1 MDKKIN
7 EVFLSFFSFNYEFS
21 LGNRL
26 IDIFPNC
33 FSFYPSNRSNN
44 QNIKS
49 NLRHLDNITIQVSL
63 DSHLAVVV
71 SDASIKNQ
79 VTTFISHIYSHNKP
93 VIKTIYYMVRVTS
106 TEAKLFT
113 IRCSTIQVTHLSHI
127 NQIIIIV
134 DSIHAAKKIFNFLVY
149 PYQL

>member
-1 MDKKIN
+1 MDKKFN

-49 NLRHLDNITIQVSL
+49 NSRHLDNITIQTLL
-63 DSHLAVVV
+63 DSHLVVV
-71 SDASIKNQ
+71 ISDGSIKNQ

-93 VIKTIYYMVRVTS
+93 VIKTIHHCYDLKLKGLSNKTTLVLSNTRELNRVPS
-106 TEAKLFT
+106 TE
-113 IRCSTIQVTHLSHI
+113 
-127 NQIIIIV
+127 
-134 DSIHAAKKIFNFLVY
+134 
-149 PYQL
+149 